1 MITSNRA
8 ARDAKIAELAE
19 EYASEGY
26 QVIRDPDASLLP
38 FDSFG
43 YRPSLLARRREDFI
57 VAEVRTVGR
66 PSAFHRFADVVEQV
80 KKHGGTSFPLVF
92 VEDVEAAVLPE
103 EGELLSTWDQLQDQV
118 VRMERLLHVNDA
130 EGAFLGLW
138 IALEGILRREAR
150 DAGLS
155 VERLPSAALI
165 EHLHAHGVL
174 AREPYETLRTLLP
187 VRERAVHG
195 FQADNLTEAAP
206 RLLRLIRAL
215 LGAWAPGRKAA

>member
-8 ARDAKIAELAE
+8 ARELKIAELAE
-19 EYASEGY
+19 EYGSKGY
-26 QVIRDPDASLLP
+26 EVFRDPDASLLP
-38 FDSFG
+38 FDTFG
-43 YRPSLLARRREDFI
+43 YRPSLVARRGEDFV

-66 PSAFHRFADVVEQV
+66 PSAFHRFPDLVEQV

-103 EGELLSTWDQLQDQV
+103 KGELLPSWDQLRDRV
-118 VRMERLLHVNDA
+118 TRAERLLRAKDA

-150 DAGLS
+150 DAALPF
-155 VERLPSAALI
+155 ERLPSAALI

-174 AREPYETLRTLLP
+174 AREPYERLQTLLP
-187 VRERAVHG
+187 VRERVIHG
-195 FQADNLTEAAP
+195 FQADDLTESAP
-206 RLLRLIRAL
+206 RLLRLVRAL
-215 LGAWAPGRKAA
+215 LGAWAPGCKAA

>member
-1 MITSNRA
+1 VSTSNRA

-19 EYASEGY
+19 EYGSKGY
-26 QVIRDPDASLLP
+26 EVFLDPDAGLLP

-43 YRPSLLARRREDFI
+43 YRPSLLARRGEHFV

-66 PSAFHRFADVVEQV
+66 PSAFHRFVDVVEQV

-92 VEDVEAAVLPE
+92 VDDVEAAVLPE
-103 EGELLSTWDQLQDQV
+103 EGELLPAWDQLQDQV
-118 VRMERLLHVNDA
+118 VRNERLLRSKDA

-150 DAGLS
+150 DAALP

-165 EHLHAHGVL
+165 EHLHARGVL
-174 AREPYETLRTLLP
+174 AREPYETLRALLP

-195 FQADNLTEAAP
+195 FQADDLAEAAP
-206 RLLRLIRAL
+206 RLLRLVRGL

>member
-26 QVIRDPDASLLP
+26 QVIRDPEASLLP

-43 YRPSLLARRREDFI
+43 YRPSLLARKRDHTVI
-57 VAEVRTVGR
+57 AEVRTVGR
-66 PSAFHRFADVVEQV
+66 PGTFDRFIDVVEQV
-80 KKHGGTSFPLVF
+80 KKHGGTSFPLVI
-92 VEDVEAAVLPE
+92 VEDVEVAVLPE
-103 EGELLSTWDQLQDQV
+103 EGELLPAWDQLQDQI
-118 VRMERLLHVNDA
+118 VRNERLLRAKDS

-150 DAGLS
+150 DAGLP
-155 VERLPSAALI
+155 VERLPSAELV
-165 EHLHAHGVL
+165 EHLQAHGVL
-174 AREPYETLRTLLP
+174 AREPYETLRALLP

-195 FQADNLTEAAP
+195 FQADDLAEAAP
-206 RLLRLIRAL
+206 RLLRLVRGL

>member
-1 MITSNRA
+1 VITSNRA

-19 EYASEGY
+19 EYAMEGY
-26 QVIRDPDASLLP
+26 QVIRDPEASLLP

-43 YRPSLLARRREDFI
+43 YRPSLLARKRDHTVI
-57 VAEVRTVGR
+57 AEVRTVGR
-66 PSAFHRFADVVEQV
+66 PGTFDRFVDVVGQV
-80 KKHGGTSFPLVF
+80 KKHGGMSFPLVF

-103 EGELLSTWDQLQDQV
+103 EGELLPTWDQLQDQV
-118 VRMERLLHVNDA
+118 VRNERLLRGKDA

-138 IALEGILRREAR
+138 IALEGIFRREAR
-150 DAGLS
+150 DAALS
-155 VERLPSAALI
+155 VERLPTAALI

-174 AREPYETLRTLLP
+174 AREPYETLRALLP

-195 FQADNLTEAAP
+195 FQADDLAEAAS
-206 RLLRLIRAL
+206 RLLRLVRAL

>member
-1 MITSNRA
+1 VITSNRA

-19 EYASEGY
+19 EYASKGY
-26 QVIRDPDASLLP
+26 EIFRDPDASLLP

-43 YRPSLLARRREDFI
+43 YRPSLLGRRGEDF
-57 VAEVRTVGR
+57 VLAEVRTAGR
-66 PSAFHRFADVVEQV
+66 PGSFPRFVDVVEQV
-80 KKHGGTSFPLVF
+80 KKHGGSSFPLVF

-103 EGELLSTWDQLQDQV
+103 EGELLPTWDQFREQV
-118 VRMERLLHVNDA
+118 VRNERLLPAEDA

-150 DAGLS
+150 DAALA
-155 VERLPSAALI
+155 VERLPTATLI

-174 AREPYETLRTLLP
+174 AREPYETLRALLP
-187 VRERAVHG
+187 VRERVAHG
-195 FQADNLTEAAP
+195 FQADDLTKAAP
-206 RLLRLIRAL
+206 RLLRLVRAL